1 MENLTAS
8 HPAYTITYPKTLM
21 SSVVVASPHSGRQ
34 YDSDFLNDTI
44 LDDHAIRSSEDAY
57 VDLLIDYVPDL
68 GAPLLTAS
76 APRAFLDLNRSQQEL
91 DPALIKGVRRQSQ
104 NPRIASGL
112 GIIPRVVANGRSI
125 YRGKLPRAEAN
136 RRISLY
142 WEPYHAALKNLLD
155 RAHGEF
161 GRSILLDMHSMPHE
175 AAMQS
180 GTLRPIPQI
189 VIGDRFGASADKI
202 IVDKIEALFVAQG
215 FRVARN
221 APFAGAFM
229 TQNYGRPYL
238 GHHVVQIEID
248 RSLYLNEEAISLSK
262 EYEAVKQR
270 LKAVLSELIAF
281 GSEERAMAAE

>member
-1 MENLTAS
+1 MKNLSGS
-8 HPAYTITYPKTLM
+8 HPAYTITDPKTLS

-34 YDSDFLNDTI
+34 YDSKFLSQSI

-57 VDLLIDYVPDL
+57 VDLLVDYVPEL
-68 GAPLLTAS
+68 GAPLLTAN
-76 APRAFLDLNRSQQEL
+76 APRAFLDLNRSKQEL
-91 DPALIKGVRRQSQ
+91 DPAMIKGVRSTVQ

-125 YRGKLPRAEAN
+125 YRGKLSQSEA
-136 RRISLY
+136 RTRIANF
-142 WEPYHAALKNLLD
+142 WEPYHAALDMLLD

-175 AAMQS
+175 AALHS
-180 GTLRPIPQI
+180 GTLRSNPEI
-189 VIGDRFGASADKI
+189 VIGDRFGSSSDKF
-202 IVDKIEALFVAQG
+202 IVEKIESLFVAQG

-248 RSLYLNEEAISLSK
+248 RSLYLDEEKISLSQD
-262 EYEAVKQR
+262 YEPFKQR
-270 LKAVLSELIAF
+270 LKLVLSELIAF
-281 GSEERAMAAE
+281 GSEEQAVAAE